1 MTTISEARPL
11 ELRTINGPSAF
22 GGTPGRFM
30 QLLWLIT
37 KTEIRTRYQGAVFGL
52 LWSVLEPL
60 MVFGVLYVVFSSVLR
75 FGDAVPHYPA
85 MLLMNIM
92 LYRTIFA
99 GITARSVNSVVAREG
114 LVRKTQFPRIVV
126 PLSVVLTGMV
136 LFTGDL
142 IVLFCFMLIN
152 GVEPMWTW
160 LLLPVIVI
168 AVLLLATGMSLFL
181 STAYVR
187 FRDTMQFWGVV
198 SLVLFYAS
206 PVIFPVEVV
215 PGGGLRTALF
225 FLNPFVPIL
234 EQARLWMIGSA
245 PPPPVN
251 GVPQPPP
258 PPITHVAPGP
268 LDGLLIPSL
277 VFVIVCVGGL
287 WLFIR
292 QAPKVA
298 EEL

>member
-1 MTTISEARPL
+1 VTTISEARPL
-11 ELRTINGPSAF
+11 ELRTIGGPSAF
-22 GGTPGRFM
+22 GGTPRRFM
-30 QLLWLIT
+30 QLLWLIA
-37 KTEIRTRYQGAVFGL
+37 KTEVRTRYQGAAFGL

-60 MVFGVLYVVFSSVLR
+60 MVFGVLYAVFNSVLR
-75 FGDAVPHYPA
+75 FGGAIPHYPA

-99 GITARSVNSVVAREG
+99 GITTRSVNCVVAREG

-126 PLSVVLTGMV
+126 PLSVVLTGMI
-136 LFTGDL
+136 LFVGDL
-142 IVLFCFMLIN
+142 VVLLCFMFIN
-152 GVEPMWTW
+152 GVEPTGTW
-160 LLLPVIVI
+160 LLFPVIVL

-187 FRDTMQFWGVV
+187 FRDTLQFWSVV

-206 PVIFPVEVV
+206 PVIFPVELV

-225 FLNPFVPIL
+225 FMNPFVPIL
-234 EQARLWMIGSA
+234 EQARIWMLGT
-245 PPPPVN
+245 
-251 GVPQPPP
+251 G